1 MYIVGLPEMGYR
13 AFLTIAMYNILF
25 NLYSKREEFI
35 MRRPIIAGNW
45 KMHNT
50 GAQGVALVEEL
61 GKLTMDAKNVD
72 IVVCPTFTTLT
83 AVANALAGT
92 NIHLGAQNM
101 HWEKKGAFTGEIT
114 AEMLTDVCCEYV
126 LVGHSERRQYFAE
139 TDETVNKKVKAALAA
154 QLVPIMCVGESLE
167 VREAGTTEMLVGAQ
181 VRAGLEGV
189 TKEQVGTVVIA
200 YEPIWAIGTGRTAT
214 SDQANDVCTFIRHT
228 VAELFGT
235 ETANKTRIQY
245 GGSVKADNIAE
256 LMGKSDIDGA
266 LVGGAALDA
275 VGFSKIVK
283 F

>member
-1 MYIVGLPEMGYR
+1 
-13 AFLTIAMYNILF
+13 
-25 NLYSKREEFI
+25 
-35 MRRPIIAGNW
+35 MRKPIIAGNW

-50 GAQGVALVEEL
+50 GAQGVALVREL
-61 GKLTMDAKNVD
+61 AKLTADAQNVD
-72 IVVCPTFTTLT
+72 IVVCPTFTTLST
-83 AVANALAGT
+83 VASALAGT
-92 NIHLGAQNM
+92 NIHMGAQNM

-114 AEMLTDVCCEYV
+114 AEMLRDVCCEYV

-139 TDETVNKKVKAALAA
+139 TDATVNNKVKAALEAK
-154 QLVPIMCVGESLE
+154 LVPIMCVGESLE
-167 VREAGTTEMLVGAQ
+167 IREAGTTETIVGEQ
-181 VRAGLEGV
+181 VRLGLAGL
-189 TKEQVGTVVIA
+189 TADQVANLVIA

-214 SDQANDVCTFIRHT
+214 SDQANDVCAFIRRT
-228 VAELFGT
+228 VASMFDQGT
-235 ETANKTRIQY
+235 ADKTRIQY